1 MEAAFLLQK
10 ITEEMGIVFHH
21 EEITV
26 EENRQRNE
34 YLRRYYNPE
43 TGEGSDTGDRRILRL
58 PDAPIPVQY
67 IPKALFDNEMMA
79 QRLVECGS
87 LAGYAERYGH
97 DKRIATDEAGRNPKL
112 ADGGDATEELWREWI
127 RVRIRYDFEFW
138 AFSFVRI
145 KDKLGAEDIPFRLNR
160 PQRRI
165 LGMLEDMRTAGKPIR
180 LILLKARQW
189 GGSTLV
195 QIYMAWIQLV
205 HCRNWNSVICAHL
218 KESAAN
224 IKGMYS
230 KLLANYPDWLLDG
243 EKPKFKPFERMAN
256 TSVIAG
262 RECRITIGSAESQ
275 ESVRGIDAAMA
286 HLSEVAF
293 WRNSRMK
300 SPEQVMRSI
309 CGSIML
315 LPCSMVVME
324 STANG
329 TGSYFHQECERAKR
343 GESDKQFAFVP
354 WFEIEMYPL
363 PIDDHD
369 SFIGSLT
376 DYERMLW
383 HRGATLEAIAWYR
396 QKRKEYARHAD
407 MMAEYPSDDI
417 EAFCY
422 SGERVFDPTLVE
434 KLRRCCCPPRFEGDI
449 HGKEPTGKQSLQEIE
464 LETRPEGP
472 LKIWEYPAKECEMRD
487 RYLAVVDIGGR
498 SDSSDYSVI
507 AVFDRYWMLDGG
519 PAEVVA
525 QWRGHI
531 DHDLLAWK
539 SAQIAAYYQN
549 ALLVI
554 ESNTLE
560 TEHDDSEHSAYIL
573 DTLSQYYNNLYARQS
588 PPDSIGQKPP
598 SRWGFHMN
606 RATKALVIDAQK
618 NALREGS
625 YIEHDTQACYEHDV
639 YERKPNGSY
648 GAMEG
653 HHDDILI
660 TRCIGN
666 YICSRE
672 LPSASSKGH
681 RSERIVN
688 ESSI

>member
-10 ITEEMGIVFHH
+10 IAEEMGIVFHH

-87 LAGYAERYGH
+87 LAVYAERYGH
-97 DKRIATDEAGRNPKL
+97 DKRIATDEAGRNPQL
-112 ADGGDATEELWREWI
+112 AASGDATEELWREWI

-262 RECRITIGSAESQ
+262 RECRVTIGSAESQ

-329 TGSYFHQECERAKR
+329 TGSYFHQECE
-343 GESDKQFAFVP
+343 
-354 WFEIEMYPL
+354 L
-363 PIDDHD
+363 
-369 SFIGSLT
+369 SL
-376 DYERMLW
+376 
-383 HRGATLEAIAWYR
+383 
-396 QKRKEYARHAD
+396 
-407 MMAEYPSDDI
+407 
-417 EAFCY
+417 
-422 SGERVFDPTLVE
+422 
-434 KLRRCCCPPRFEGDI
+434 I
-449 HGKEPTGKQSLQEIE
+449 HI
-464 LETRPEGP
+464 
-472 LKIWEYPAKECEMRD
+472 
-487 RYLAVVDIGGR
+487 
-498 SDSSDYSVI
+498 
-507 AVFDRYWMLDGG
+507 
-519 PAEVVA
+519 
-525 QWRGHI
+525 
-531 DHDLLAWK
+531 
-539 SAQIAAYYQN
+539 
-549 ALLVI
+549 
-554 ESNTLE
+554 
-560 TEHDDSEHSAYIL
+560 
-573 DTLSQYYNNLYARQS
+573 
-588 PPDSIGQKPP
+588 
-598 SRWGFHMN
+598 
-606 RATKALVIDAQK
+606 
-618 NALREGS
+618 
-625 YIEHDTQACYEHDV
+625 
-639 YERKPNGSY
+639 
-648 GAMEG
+648 
-653 HHDDILI
+653 
-660 TRCIGN
+660 
-666 YICSRE
+666 
-672 LPSASSKGH
+672 
-681 RSERIVN
+681 
-688 ESSI
+688 

>member
-1 MEAAFLLQK
+1 
-10 ITEEMGIVFHH
+10 
-21 EEITV
+21 
-26 EENRQRNE
+26 
-34 YLRRYYNPE
+34 
-43 TGEGSDTGDRRILRL
+43 
-58 PDAPIPVQY
+58 
-67 IPKALFDNEMMA
+67 
-79 QRLVECGS
+79 
-87 LAGYAERYGH
+87 
-97 DKRIATDEAGRNPKL
+97 
-112 ADGGDATEELWREWI
+112 
-127 RVRIRYDFEFW
+127 
-138 AFSFVRI
+138 
-145 KDKLGAEDIPFRLNR
+145 
-160 PQRRI
+160 
-165 LGMLEDMRTAGKPIR
+165 
-180 LILLKARQW
+180 
-189 GGSTLV
+189 
-195 QIYMAWIQLV
+195 MAWIQLV

-262 RECRITIGSAESQ
+262 RECRVTIGSAESQ

-354 WFEIEMYPL
+354 WFEIEMYTL
-363 PIDDHD
+363 PIDDYD

-464 LETRPEGP
+464 LEAKPEGP

-487 RYLAVVDIGGR
+487 RYLAVIDIGGR

-573 DTLSQYYNNLYARQS
+573 DTLSRYYNNLYARQS

-625 YIEHDTQACYEHDV
+625 YIEHDTQARYEHDV

>member
-1 MEAAFLLQK
+1 
-10 ITEEMGIVFHH
+10 MGIVFHH

-97 DKRIATDEAGRNPKL
+97 DKRIATDEAGRNPQL
-112 ADGGDATEELWREWI
+112 ADSGDTTEELWREWI

-262 RECRITIGSAESQ
+262 RECRVTIGSAESQ

-343 GESDKQFAFVP
+343 GESFRPVVRNRDVHPADRRLRLVHRQPHRLRTHAMAQGSHARSNRLVSAETERVCP
-354 WFEIEMYPL
+354 ACR
-363 PIDDHD
+363 HD
-369 SFIGSLT
+369 GRISQRRYRGILLLGRTSVRSHVGGKVASLLLSAAVRRRHSRQRTHRETILARNRIGS
-376 DYERMLW
+376 
-383 HRGATLEAIAWYR
+383 
-396 QKRKEYARHAD
+396 
-407 MMAEYPSDDI
+407 
-417 EAFCY
+417 
-422 SGERVFDPTLVE
+422 
-434 KLRRCCCPPRFEGDI
+434 
-449 HGKEPTGKQSLQEIE
+449 
-464 LETRPEGP
+464 
-472 LKIWEYPAKECEMRD
+472 
-487 RYLAVVDIGGR
+487 
-498 SDSSDYSVI
+498 
-507 AVFDRYWMLDGG
+507 
-519 PAEVVA
+519 
-525 QWRGHI
+525 
-531 DHDLLAWK
+531 
-539 SAQIAAYYQN
+539 
-549 ALLVI
+549 
-554 ESNTLE
+554 
-560 TEHDDSEHSAYIL
+560 
-573 DTLSQYYNNLYARQS
+573 
-588 PPDSIGQKPP
+588 
-598 SRWGFHMN
+598 
-606 RATKALVIDAQK
+606 
-618 NALREGS
+618 
-625 YIEHDTQACYEHDV
+625 
-639 YERKPNGSY
+639 
-648 GAMEG
+648 
-653 HHDDILI
+653 
-660 TRCIGN
+660 
-666 YICSRE
+666 
-672 LPSASSKGH
+672 
-681 RSERIVN
+681 
-688 ESSI
+688 

>member
-1 MEAAFLLQK
+1 MRFSKKKE
-10 ITEEMGIVFHH
+10 V
-21 EEITV
+21 ITV
-26 EENRQRNE
+26 EENRRRNE
-34 YLRRYYNPE
+34 VLNESHSPE
-43 TGEGSDTGDRRILRL
+43 TGEGSSIGERVLLRL
-58 PDAPIPVQY
+58 PDAPIPTQY
-67 IPKALFDNEMMA
+67 VPKELLKDEPLARD
-79 QRLVECGS
+79 LVEAGS
-87 LAGYAERYGH
+87 LAEYLHRKGYTSPDNDESDETITRY
-97 DKRIATDEAGRNPKL
+97 EL
-112 ADGGDATEELWREWI
+112 LWREWI
-127 RVRIRYDFEFW
+127 KVRIRYDFEFW
-138 AFSFVRI
+138 AYSFVRI
-145 KDKLGAEDIPFRLNR
+145 KDKSGYENIPFKLNR

-165 LGMLEDMRTAGKPIR
+165 LSMLEEMRLTERPIR

-205 HCRNWNSVICAHL
+205 HRTNWNSVICAHI

-230 KLLANYPDWLLDG
+230 KLLANYPDWLLEEG
-243 EKPKFKPFERMAN
+243 QPKFKSFERMAN

-262 RECRITIGSAESQ
+262 RDCRVTIGSAESQ
-275 ESVRGIDAAMA
+275 EAIRGIDVAMA

-300 SPEQVMRSI
+300 SPEQLVRSV

-315 LPCSMVVME
+315 LPYSMVVME

-343 GESDKQFAFVP
+343 GESDKRFAFVP
-354 WFEIEMYPL
+354 WFEIEIYTRPVE
-363 PIDDHD
+363 DYDA
-369 SFIGSLT
+369 FIPTLT

-383 HRGATLEAIAWYR
+383 SRGATLEAIAWYR
-396 QKRKEYARHAD
+396 EKRKEYARHAD

-422 SGERVFDPTLVE
+422 SGERVFDPVLVE
-434 KLRRCCCPPRFEGDI
+434 QLRRGCCPPRFEGDI
-449 HGKEPTGKQSLQEIE
+449 HGDQLTGEE
-464 LETRPEGP
+464 ALEHIVLEEKANGP
-472 LKIWEYPAKECEMRD
+472 LKIWEYPAEKEKMRD

-498 SDSSDYSVI
+498 SEASDYSVI
-507 AVFDRYWMLDGG
+507 AIFDRYWLLEGG
-519 PAEVVA
+519 PVEVVA

-531 DHDLLAWK
+531 DHDILTWKAAQLA
-539 SAQIAAYYQN
+539 SYYHN

-560 TEHDDSEHSAYIL
+560 TEHTDSEHSAYLL
-573 DTLSQYYNNLYARQS
+573 DTLSQYYDNLYARQA
-588 PPDSIGQKPP
+588 PPDAIGGTPP
-598 SRWGFHMN
+598 SRWGFHTN
-606 RATKALVIDAQK
+606 RATKTLVIDAQQ
-618 NALREGS
+618 NVLREQG
-625 YIEHDTQACYEHDV
+625 YIERDAQACYEHDV

-666 YICSRE
+666 YLCRKE
-672 LPSASSKGH
+672 LPSIIQKNRRNDS
-681 RSERIVN
+681 IVN
-688 ESSI
+688 ESSL

>member
-1 MEAAFLLQK
+1 
-10 ITEEMGIVFHH
+10 MGIVFHH

-43 TGEGSDTGDRRILRL
+43 TGEGGDTGDRRILRL

-97 DKRIATDEAGRNPKL
+97 DKIIATDEAGRNPKL

-218 KESAAN
+218 KESAA
-224 IKGMYS
+224 
-230 KLLANYPDWLLDG
+230 
-243 EKPKFKPFERMAN
+243 
-256 TSVIAG
+256 
-262 RECRITIGSAESQ
+262 
-275 ESVRGIDAAMA
+275 
-286 HLSEVAF
+286 
-293 WRNSRMK
+293 
-300 SPEQVMRSI
+300 
-309 CGSIML
+309 
-315 LPCSMVVME
+315 
-324 STANG
+324 
-329 TGSYFHQECERAKR
+329 
-343 GESDKQFAFVP
+343 
-354 WFEIEMYPL
+354 
-363 PIDDHD
+363 
-369 SFIGSLT
+369 
-376 DYERMLW
+376 
-383 HRGATLEAIAWYR
+383 
-396 QKRKEYARHAD
+396 
-407 MMAEYPSDDI
+407 
-417 EAFCY
+417 
-422 SGERVFDPTLVE
+422 
-434 KLRRCCCPPRFEGDI
+434 
-449 HGKEPTGKQSLQEIE
+449 
-464 LETRPEGP
+464 
-472 LKIWEYPAKECEMRD
+472 
-487 RYLAVVDIGGR
+487 
-498 SDSSDYSVI
+498 
-507 AVFDRYWMLDGG
+507 
-519 PAEVVA
+519 
-525 QWRGHI
+525 
-531 DHDLLAWK
+531 
-539 SAQIAAYYQN
+539 
-549 ALLVI
+549 
-554 ESNTLE
+554 
-560 TEHDDSEHSAYIL
+560 
-573 DTLSQYYNNLYARQS
+573 
-588 PPDSIGQKPP
+588 
-598 SRWGFHMN
+598 
-606 RATKALVIDAQK
+606 KALVIDAQK

>member
-10 ITEEMGIVFHH
+10 IAEEMGIVFHH

-67 IPKALFDNEMMA
+67 IPKALFENEMMA

-87 LAGYAERYGH
+87 LAVYAERYGH

-112 ADGGDATEELWREWI
+112 AASGDATEELWREWI

-230 KLLANYPDWLLDG
+230 KLLANYPDWLLNG

-262 RECRITIGSAESQ
+262 RECRVTIGSAESQ

-354 WFEIEMYPL
+354 WFEIEMYTL
-363 PIDDHD
+363 PIDDYD

-396 QKRKEYARHAD
+396 QKRKEYARHA
-407 MMAEYPSDDI
+407 
-417 EAFCY
+417 
-422 SGERVFDPTLVE
+422 T
-434 KLRRCCCPPRFEGDI
+434 
-449 HGKEPTGKQSLQEIE
+449 
-464 LETRPEGP
+464 
-472 LKIWEYPAKECEMRD
+472 
-487 RYLAVVDIGGR
+487 
-498 SDSSDYSVI
+498 
-507 AVFDRYWMLDGG
+507 
-519 PAEVVA
+519 
-525 QWRGHI
+525 
-531 DHDLLAWK
+531 
-539 SAQIAAYYQN
+539 
-549 ALLVI
+549 
-554 ESNTLE
+554 
-560 TEHDDSEHSAYIL
+560 
-573 DTLSQYYNNLYARQS
+573 
-588 PPDSIGQKPP
+588 
-598 SRWGFHMN
+598 
-606 RATKALVIDAQK
+606 
-618 NALREGS
+618 
-625 YIEHDTQACYEHDV
+625 
-639 YERKPNGSY
+639 
-648 GAMEG
+648 
-653 HHDDILI
+653 
-660 TRCIGN
+660 
-666 YICSRE
+666 
-672 LPSASSKGH
+672 
-681 RSERIVN
+681 
-688 ESSI
+688 

>member
-1 MEAAFLLQK
+1 
-10 ITEEMGIVFHH
+10 MGIVFHH

-67 IPKALFDNEMMA
+67 IPKALFENEIMA

-87 LAGYAERYGH
+87 LAVYAERYGH
-97 DKRIATDEAGRNPKL
+97 DKIIATDEAGRNPKL

-230 KLLANYPDWLLDG
+230 KLLANYPDWLLGG

-262 RECRITIGSAESQ
+262 RECRVTIGSAESQ

-354 WFEIEMYPL
+354 WFEIEMYTL
-363 PIDDHD
+363 PIDDYD
-369 SFIGSLT
+369 SFIGIVTRMMPVFVAGWGVFGIQMGAQCALVGMGQAKQSVFLAIFRKIIMLVPLALTLPHWIGVTGIFLAEPISDATSGIVAGILFYVTYRSLT
-376 DYERMLW
+376 
-383 HRGATLEAIAWYR
+383 RGRIA
-396 QKRKEYARHAD
+396 
-407 MMAEYPSDDI
+407 DD
-417 EAFCY
+417 
-422 SGERVFDPTLVE
+422 
-434 KLRRCCCPPRFEGDI
+434 
-449 HGKEPTGKQSLQEIE
+449 
-464 LETRPEGP
+464 
-472 LKIWEYPAKECEMRD
+472 AK
-487 RYLAVVDIGGR
+487 
-498 SDSSDYSVI
+498 
-507 AVFDRYWMLDGG
+507 
-519 PAEVVA
+519 
-525 QWRGHI
+525 
-531 DHDLLAWK
+531 
-539 SAQIAAYYQN
+539 
-549 ALLVI
+549 
-554 ESNTLE
+554 
-560 TEHDDSEHSAYIL
+560 
-573 DTLSQYYNNLYARQS
+573 
-588 PPDSIGQKPP
+588 
-598 SRWGFHMN
+598 N
-606 RATKALVIDAQK
+606 R
-618 NALREGS
+618 
-625 YIEHDTQACYEHDV
+625 
-639 YERKPNGSY
+639 
-648 GAMEG
+648 
-653 HHDDILI
+653 
-660 TRCIGN
+660 
-666 YICSRE
+666 
-672 LPSASSKGH
+672 
-681 RSERIVN
+681 
-688 ESSI
+688 